1 MEDFLTAKEILL
13 VLFTAAL
20 PYLELRGAIPLAFL
34 YGARP
39 WQAFIIGVAG
49 NLLPIIPVM
58 VVLSFLG
65 RWSNKYNIFYHLMNW
80 IQRKTRKQQDKVHKY
95 GFWGLMI
102 FVAIPL
108 PMSGVWTG
116 AAVAHLL
123 GFKKRQTLLALTF
136 GAIIAGVIVTL
147 MAAGIFVIL

>member
-1 MEDFLTAKEILL
+1 MQDVLTVKEILL
-13 VLFTAAL
+13 VVFTAAL
-20 PYLELRGAIPLAFL
+20 PYLELRGAIPLAFY

-39 WQAFIIGVAG
+39 GQAFVISVVG

-95 GFWGLMI
+95 GFWGLLI

-123 GFKKRQTLLALTF
+123 GFKKKQTLLALLCGTL
-136 GAIIAGVIVTL
+136 IAGVLVTL

>member
-34 YGARP
+34 YGALP